1 MTASKAIQKHCI
13 DCIGG
18 SAQDVPLCQILD
30 CPLWPFRLGCGM
42 SSRVYER
49 RVKSAWERG
58 GEAVEELRGMGLD
71 MASLLKNGMPA
82 YQSRKKSA
90 ENGLRPRGAAQIPAA
105 RSESG
110 GRPC

>member
-1 MTASKAIQKHCI
+1 MTASKAIQKNCL

-42 SSRVYER
+42 SSKVYAQ

-58 GEAVEELRGMGLD
+58 GDAVEELRGMGLD
-71 MASLLKNGMPA
+71 LPDLLRNPMPG
-82 YQSRKKSA
+82 YQSRNKSGEA
-90 ENGLRPRGAAQIPAA
+90 GPRPGGAAQITAA
-105 RSESG
+105 KF
-110 GRPC
+110 